1 MKEVK
6 CMVMDGNY
14 IFGSEHAMMY
24 IEVGNIRL

>member
-6 CMVMDGNY
+6 CMVTDGNY
-14 IFGSEHAMMY
+14 IFGGEHAMMY